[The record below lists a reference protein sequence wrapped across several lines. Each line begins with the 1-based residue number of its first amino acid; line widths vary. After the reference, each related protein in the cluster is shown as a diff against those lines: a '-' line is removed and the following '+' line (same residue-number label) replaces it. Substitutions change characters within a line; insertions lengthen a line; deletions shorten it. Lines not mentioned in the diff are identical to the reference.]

1 MANSRIARLFLASS
15 VALVALAIAGC
26 GGPLGGESE
35 EDSAGDT
42 LTELVEARN
51 QGEFGTVCDLLS
63 AQDLARFDKAGISCE
78 QTLRRRFPTGT
89 TTTIRIEEVRVKD
102 DRASIDATVSQTGG
116 AGRAQTF
123 LLIKEDG
130 RWKFPLQQSGG

>member
-1 MANSRIARLFLASS
+1 MANSRIARLSLA
-15 VALVALAIAGC
+15 AIAALAIAGC
-26 GGPLGGESE
+26 GPLGGESE
-35 EDSAGDT
+35 EASAGDT

-63 AQDLARFDKAGISCE
+63 AQDLARFDNAGVSCE
-78 QTLRRRFPTGT
+78 QTLRQRFPTGT

-123 LLIKEDG
+123 LLIKEEG
-130 RWKFPLQQSGG
+130 EWKFPLQQAGG